1 MSEFWEAFHFA
12 DPAWGLSIFALP
24 LIYWIKKKLG
34 QPVATVFFPN
44 IAQLKKYQNFRS
56 KRWTGLPR
64 LFRGLG
70 LFFLILALC
79 RPQLDRSTTT
89 ILASG
94 IDIVLAIDLSGS
106 MRKPDPSLGMDTSRL
121 EVVVDVLQEFL
132 KQRTYDRIGLV
143 GFAEKPYLINP
154 IDLDK
159 ETLLQKLANLQKIIV
174 QEDAGTKLISG
185 MGVAINQLR
194 ELQSQSKIIIL
205 LSDGK
210 DSSNSYESPLV
221 LAKLSHD
228 EGIKIYTIS
237 FGSDKEGETVDKE
250 TLREIADITGAK
262 HFEAENKTTLESIYK
277 EIDLLEKSEVKVKVN
292 SLFEDLYFWPLGT
305 SILFLFIE
313 FILSRTRYLR
323 IP

>member
-1 MSEFWEAFHFA
+1 MSDLWEAFHFA
-12 DPAWGLSIFALP
+12 DPAWALGVLVLP
-24 LIYWIKKKLG
+24 LIYWIKKKLNYER
-34 QPVATVFFPN
+34 ATVFFPT
-44 IAQLKKYQNFRS
+44 ISQVKRSLKLRSNRWTALPRVFRS
-56 KRWTGLPR
+56 LALIF
-64 LFRGLG
+64 LF
-70 LFFLILALC
+70 LALC
-79 RPQLDRSTTT
+79 RPQFDRSTTT
-89 ILASG
+89 ILSSG
-94 IDIVLAIDLSGS
+94 VDIVLAIDLSGS
-106 MRKPDPSLGMDTSRL
+106 MRKRYLSLGTDTSRL

-143 GFAEKPYLINP
+143 GFAEEPYLINP

-159 ETLLQKLANLQKIIV
+159 ETLLQKMANLQKIIV
-174 QEDAGTKLISG
+174 KEDTGTKLSSG
-185 MGVAINQLR
+185 IGVAINQLR

-210 DSSNSYESPLV
+210 DSSNSYDSPLP
-221 LAKLSHD
+221 LAKLSQD

-237 FGSDKEGETVDKE
+237 FGSDKDGETVDKE

-277 EIDLLEKSEVKVKVN
+277 EIDLLEKSEVEMKVN